1 MDLTYEELVGEM
13 HNRRLIELSSSL
25 DLAVRDEVEVLLKGA
40 NRRTGKAERTAEQD
54 AKDYYTTE
62 INLFLNAPGSRLTP
76 RQILSSRSLPTA
88 WAIAHELLAARFES
102 KCPECGEPL
111 TKLADMCPIFDPNEK
126 TWGNC
131 ARYLCT
137 GPQPHPVL
145 VQNSIMQKTE

>member
-1 MDLTYEELVGEM
+1 MDLTFEELVGEM
-13 HNRRLIELSSSL
+13 HNRRLAELASSL
-25 DLAVRDEVEVLLKGA
+25 DMAVLDEVEALLKGA
-40 NRRTGKAERTAEQD
+40 SRRTTKAEKTAEQD

-76 RQILSSRSLPTA
+76 RQILSSRRLPTA
-88 WAIAHELLAARFES
+88 WAIAHELLEARLES
-102 KCPECGEPL
+102 KCPVCGEPL

-131 ARYLCT
+131 TRYLCS
-137 GPQPHPVL
+137 GPQQHPVL